1 MAEEQVLQD
10 ILSLM
15 ESEAASQRA
24 RPIKLG
30 NAAVG
35 KQIQQLEN
43 AGKTPDAIS
52 GLKEKFM
59 GITSS
64 VSGAITS
71 LATPQNDESEENTEE
86 VSKLNANLGSFSE
99 NITASLGGMKDSITK
114 VGGSIKDGAKKTAES
129 LKSVGKGIGK
139 MTAAVTINLADN
151 LKNIGNSIKE
161 NVTKAGKNI
170 LVFLGIAATLIT
182 AVKFF
187 QGFFQTEGT
196 LGEKLQAGL
205 KSVLDLLPLKEETK
219 ESILGLFTSLGET
232 LEPYVES
239 IKGFLDPIWENLKV
253 YFKETL
259 LPEVLEAFTF
269 LKEELA
275 EAALGLLDLAKNKAK
290 SALFG
295 SGEEEVVDAETGE
308 VVIDPVTGEPQTK
321 IVKGDGLLEGASGAK
336 IGAAGGAI
344 GGAKL
349 GAMIGS
355 VFPGVGTLIG
365 GAVGA
370 LAGAAIG
377 AIAGGIDKGV
387 SAEQAKEKRRANT
400 GRVKNQGGQFNNVS
414 DEVATQTVDAYGVT
428 LTRDATTGETIT
440 AIDNNTG
447 AQMEA
452 IQENTDDAKAA
463 KAAANQPIVVQQID
477 QSSNN
482 SNQVVSYVDSGH
494 EEANYSQPMKA
505 AGYFY

>member
-170 LVFLGIAATLIT
+170 LIFLGIAATLIT

-232 LEPYVES
+232 LEPYIES
-239 IKGFLDPIWENLKV
+239 IKGFLDPIWENLKT

-275 EAALGLLDLAKNKAK
+275 EAALGLLDLAKNKVK
-290 SALFG
+290 SKLFG
-295 SGEEEVVDAETGE
+295 GGEEEVVDAETGE

-365 GAVGA
+365 AGVGA

-387 SAEQAKEKRRANT
+387 SAEQTKEKRK
-400 GRVKNQGGQFNNVS
+400 GRVKGGQFNNIS

-494 EEANYSQPMKA
+494 EEVNAYGVQFTRA
-505 AGYFY
+505 TGY

>member
-1 MAEEQVLQD
+1 MAEEQVLKD
-10 ILSLM
+10 ILSVM
-15 ESEAASQRA
+15 ESEAASQRS
-24 RPIKLG
+24 RPVKLG

-43 AGKTPDAIS
+43 AGKVPDAIS
-52 GLKEKFM
+52 GLKESLI

-64 VSGAITS
+64 LPAITS

-86 VSKLNANLGSFSE
+86 VSKLNANMGLFSQ
-99 NITASLGGMKDSITK
+99 NITTSLGGMKDSVTK
-114 VGGSIKDGAKKTAES
+114 VGGSIKDGAKKTADS

-139 MTAAVTINLADN
+139 MTTAITLDLASN
-151 LKNIGNSIKE
+151 LKSIGDGIKE
-161 NVTKAGKNI
+161 SAAKASKNI

-205 KSVLDLLPLKEETK
+205 KSVLDLLPFKEETK

-232 LEPYVES
+232 LQPYIDS
-239 IKGFLDPIWENLKV
+239 IKGFLNPIWENLKI

-259 LPEVLEAFTF
+259 LPEVLKAFTF
-269 LKEELA
+269 LKEKLA
-275 EAALGLLDLAKNKAK
+275 DAALGLLDLAKNKAK
-290 SALFG
+290 SKLFG
-295 SGEEEVVDAETGE
+295 GGEQEVVDPKTREA
-308 VVIDPVTGEPQTK
+308 VIDPVTGETK
-321 IVKGDGLLEGASGAK
+321 TRIVKGDGLLEGESGAK
-336 IGAAGGAI
+336 IGAVGGALA
-344 GGAKL
+344 GAKL
-349 GAMIGS
+349 GAMIGTI
-355 VFPGVGTLIG
+355 VPGVGNVIG
-365 GAVGA
+365 AAVGG

-387 SAEQAKEKRRANT
+387 SAEKTREQRKGRRR
-400 GRVKNQGGQFNNVS
+400 GRGVRQKIDNIS
-414 DEVATQTVDAYGVT
+414 DEVATETVNAYGMT
-428 LTRDATTGETIT
+428 LTRDATTGETIQ

-452 IQENTDDAKAA
+452 IQENTDDAMAA
-463 KAAANQPIVVQQID
+463 KAALSQPIVVQQID

-482 SNQVVSYVDSGH
+482 SSQVVSYVDSGH
-494 EEANYSQPMKA
+494 EEVNAYGVQFTKA
-505 AGYFY
+505 IGY